1 MKGKVV
7 TKNFCCVVALLLA
20 SNVASGGE
28 ARTWTDRS
36 GRFAVSAT
44 FLELQGGEVVLKK
57 TDDNSRIVVPA
68 PRLSPNDIE
77 WLKQNVRP
85 RALILPPVQIDLK
98 TLDTNESQRV
108 DLSTA
113 SRGIDGFSIVGV
125 AINGEQMTPLRGEVL
140 EKAGDAVEFELQ
152 GSPGAT
158 IELQRGG
165 GEQCK
170 TLLVRPR
177 LVIQPGGARVP
188 FSSKSLAALQK
199 TFTEHIAT
207 SRRDLQQ
214 TEQVLANLPKEIAD
228 AQRRLN
234 SVRTDRE
241 KLGWAGQITKL
252 EKVLKAAQAKVESL
266 RKRLAS
272 LPAHEQH
279 ATVAL
284 KWLTEFED
292 RVFLTFRVE
301 TTVTDDWS
309 VPVACTWDAKDRQT
323 LGVLAEVAT
332 ECWQLPHR
340 WRNERR
346 IGERELKA
354 VVNQL
359 GSKIADRQVI
369 IRFKI
374 TDIAVDPH
382 GKQTFF
388 VSPVEQLAGVTYS
401 PTIARSLV
409 GDGVAPAIGEV
420 ITVSGV
426 ATLNHQPPPAANPVP
441 FRRIGERADTP
452 VQSSLSQA
460 EPMTVTLRFDLPNGN
475 DNALQLWLQVTS
487 SVKQGAPRI

>member
-1 MKGKVV
+1 V
-7 TKNFCCVVALLLA
+7 
-20 SNVASGGE
+20 
-28 ARTWTDRS
+28 
-36 GRFAVSAT
+36 
-44 FLELQGGEVVLKK
+44 ELQGGEVVLRK

-68 PRLSPNDIE
+68 PRLSGNDIE
-77 WLKQNVRP
+77 WLKQNIRP
-85 RALILPPVQIDLK
+85 RALILPPVQIDLT

-108 DLSTA
+108 DLSA
-113 SRGIDGFSIVGV
+113 ALRGVEVFSIAGV
-125 AINGEQMTPLRGEVL
+125 AINGEQMTPLRGEKL
-140 EKAGDAVEFELQ
+140 EKAGDAMEFELE

-165 GEQCK
+165 GEQSK

-177 LVIQPGGARVP
+177 FVIQPGGARVP
-188 FSSKSLAALQK
+188 FSSKSLATVQK
-199 TFTEHIAT
+199 TLTEHIAT
-207 SRRDLQQ
+207 SKRDLQE
-214 TEQVLANLPKEIAD
+214 TERVLVNVPTEIAA

-241 KLGWAGQITKL
+241 KLGWVGQISKL
-252 EKVLKAAQAKVESL
+252 EKVLKAAQAKAESL

-279 ATVAL
+279 STAAL
-284 KWLTEFED
+284 KWLREFED

-301 TTVTDDWS
+301 TTAADDWRM
-309 VPVACTWDAKDRQT
+309 PVACTWEAKDRQT
-323 LGVLAEVAT
+323 LGVLAEVAA

-354 VVNQL
+354 VVDHL

-382 GKQTFF
+382 GKQMFS
-388 VSPVEQLAGVTYS
+388 VSPVEPLAGVAYP

-409 GDGVAPAIGEV
+409 GNSVAPAIDEV
-420 ITVSGV
+420 FTVSGV
-426 ATLNHQPPPAANPVP
+426 ATLNHQPPATNPVP
-441 FRRIGERADTP
+441 FRRIGERSDTP
-452 VQSSLSQA
+452 AQSSLSLA
-460 EPMTVTLRFDLPNGN
+460 EPTTVTLRFDLPNGN
-475 DNALQLWLQVTS
+475 DDALQLWLQVTP